1 MNIYGLFQKRKKM
14 HMNNKAFTLLEILLA
29 VSLMALILTSTFMSF
44 SVVLRSWQTGSK
56 MSESLNRG
64 DYVMDQLVK
73 GLRSAYTPNK
83 SGSPD
88 YGFILIDNGDGQD
101 SADSI
106 SWVKIG
112 PALIGNNS
120 SFAQTPHRVVFT
132 LSENVDYED
141 SLPATVKAWQ
151 IVGLPDDFDE
161 EEDVEPIVISKDTLG
176 FNCRVKDPDQNIAD
190 EMIAGGDF
198 EIEWLDEWENSNAIP
213 ELVEVTLFLK
223 SAKED
228 EPPLE
233 LKRLVSIPIVAKIPD
248 DPEVE

>member
-1 MNIYGLFQKRKKM
+1 M

-44 SVVLRSWQTGSK
+44 NVVVRSWQTGSK

-73 GLRSAYTPNK
+73 ALRSAYTPNK

-88 YGFILIDNGDGQD
+88 YGFILVDNGDGVD

-112 PALIGNNS
+112 SALIGNNS
-120 SFAQTPHRVVFT
+120 SFAQTPHRIVFT
-132 LSENVDYED
+132 LTENEDYED

-161 EEDVEPIVISKDTLG
+161 EEDVEPIVISKDTIG
-176 FNCRVKDPDQNIAD
+176 FNFRVKDPDQNIA
-190 EMIAGGDF
+190 EELVAGDDF

-223 SAKED
+223 STKED

-233 LKRLVSIPIVAKIPD
+233 FKRLVSIPIVAKVPD

>member
-1 MNIYGLFQKRKKM
+1 
-14 HMNNKAFTLLEILLA
+14 
-29 VSLMALILTSTFMSF
+29 
-44 SVVLRSWQTGSK
+44 
-56 MSESLNRG
+56 
-64 DYVMDQLVK
+64 MDQLVK
-73 GLRSAYTPNK
+73 GLRSAYTPSK
-83 SGSPD
+83 SGSSD
-88 YGFILIDNGDGQD
+88 YGFILIDDGDGQD

-112 PALIGNNS
+112 SALIGNNS

-151 IVGLPDDFDE
+151 IVGLSDDFDE

-233 LKRLVSIPIVAKIPD
+233 FKRLVSIPIVAKIPD

>member
-1 MNIYGLFQKRKKM
+1 MNK
-14 HMNNKAFTLLEILLA
+14 KAFTLLEILLA
-29 VSLMALILTSTFMSF
+29 VSLMALICTSTFMSF
-44 SVVLRSWQTGSK
+44 NVVIRSWQAGTK

-64 DYVMDQLVK
+64 DFIMDQLVK

-88 YGFILIDNGDGQD
+88 YGFILVDNGEEID

-112 PALIGNNS
+112 PALVGRNS
-120 SFAQTPHRVVFT
+120 SFAETPHRVVFT
-132 LSENVDYED
+132 LSEDED
-141 SLPATVKAWQ
+141 FDDCLPATIKAWQ

-161 EEDVEPIVISKDTLG
+161 EDDIETTLISRDTLG
-176 FNCRVKDPDQNIAD
+176 FNCRVKDPEQNLED
-190 EMIAGGDF
+190 ELVAGDNH
-198 EIEWLDEWENSNAIP
+198 EIEWLDEWENSNSIP

-223 SAKED
+223 PAKEGD
-228 EPPLE
+228 EPME
-233 LKRLVSIPIVAKIPD
+233 LKRLVSIPIVAKVPD